1 MLSGTFFR
9 VTKSQNWR
17 RINKNQ
23 LMQYP
28 PTELVLD
35 ANGYVYHLGL
45 SREQVAETVILV
57 GDQGR
62 VELVASF
69 FDSIEHSSHHREF
82 FCKTGTYNG
91 KRITALSTG
100 IGTDNIDITI
110 NELDALFNID
120 LKTRE
125 DQSELTSLNLVRIGT
140 CGILHPEIPV
150 HSYILSTHA
159 YGLDNVAHFYEIPFS
174 DEEHQLNETISAH
187 LQLPSKVQTYLS
199 EASPELV
206 RALSS
211 DRTEN
216 GITVT
221 SSGFYG
227 PQGRQ
232 LRLKNRTSELNDR
245 LSSFRHHEHRI
256 TNFEMESSALF
267 SLGKSLGH
275 NCATIC
281 LGIANRPNKEFSS
294 GYKDAM
300 LELIRYVL
308 DRV

>member
-1 MLSGTFFR
+1 
-9 VTKSQNWR
+9 
-17 RINKNQ
+17 
-23 LMQYP
+23 MQYP

-35 ANGYVYHLGL
+35 AQGNVYHLGL
-45 SREQVAETVILV
+45 APEDIADTIILV

-62 VELVASF
+62 VELVASY
-69 FDSIEHSSHHREF
+69 FDTVQHTSQHREF
-82 FCKTGTYNG
+82 YCITGTYKG

-110 NELDALFNID
+110 NELDALANID
-120 LKTRE
+120 LDKRE
-125 DQSELTSLNLVRIGT
+125 DKPEHKSLRLIRIGT
-140 CGILHPEIPV
+140 CGILHPEVPV

-159 YGLDNVAHFYEIPFS
+159 FGIDNVAHFYEVPFDAEETGLNKEIS
-174 DEEHQLNETISAH
+174 DYVSFPENVRTYIS
-187 LQLPSKVQTYLS
+187 K
-199 EASPELV
+199 ASDSIVSL
-206 RALSS
+206 LDS
-211 DRTEN
+211 DKTEN

-232 LRLKNRTSELNDR
+232 LRLKNRTGHINDL
-245 LSSFRHHEHRI
+245 LSSFQSDSYRI

-267 SLGKSLGH
+267 SLGRALGH
-275 NCATIC
+275 ECGTIC

-300 LELIRYVL
+300 KELILYVL

>member
-1 MLSGTFFR
+1 
-9 VTKSQNWR
+9 
-17 RINKNQ
+17 
-23 LMQYP
+23 MQYP

-35 ANGYVYHLGL
+35 AQGRVYHLGL
-45 SREQVAETVILV
+45 APHQIADTIILV

-62 VELVASF
+62 VDLIAAN
-69 FDSIEHSSHHREF
+69 FDTIEHQSQHREF
-82 FCKTGTYNG
+82 YCITGTYKT

-110 NELDALFNID
+110 NELDALANID
-120 LKTRE
+120 LANRSDKTE
-125 DQSELTSLNLVRIGT
+125 QKSLRLIRIGT
-140 CGILHPEIPV
+140 CGILHPEVPV

-159 YGLDNVAHFYEIPFS
+159 YGIDNVAHFYEVPFDSEEMELNRAIS
-174 DEEHQLNETISAH
+174 DH
-187 LQLPSKVQTYLS
+187 VQFPKHVSTYLTK
-199 EASPELV
+199 ASDSIVSL
-206 RALSS
+206 LSS
-211 DRTEN
+211 DKTEN

-232 LRLKNRTSELNDR
+232 LRLKNKTQHINDK
-245 LSSFRHHEHRI
+245 LSSFRHDKHRI

-267 SLGKSLGH
+267 ALGKALGH
-275 NCATIC
+275 DCGTIC

-300 LELIRYVL
+300 KELIVYVL